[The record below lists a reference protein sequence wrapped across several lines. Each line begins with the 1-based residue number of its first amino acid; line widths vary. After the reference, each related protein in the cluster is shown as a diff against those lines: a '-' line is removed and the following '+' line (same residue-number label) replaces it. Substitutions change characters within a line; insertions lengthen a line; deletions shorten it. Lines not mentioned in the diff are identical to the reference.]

1 MLPRLILALLITTAA
16 WANYKFASP
25 VASIAPTDRGA
36 IITCTDSVTLEVKF
50 YTPEIVRITLVR
62 PDDPEPLLTDALL
75 ADSLLPYKQIMF
87 GPPRKT
93 SGAKTAIGDAEKMP
107 LRKNEFID
115 NGDELEINSPL
126 HVFFD
131 KDTLRLRFVNKN
143 GSEFLA
149 DDPTM
154 SYGWDGNEVRT
165 WKKLHPSEKFF
176 GLGEKGGGLDKRG
189 RELTLWNSDT
199 PGYTDSSDPLYQSI
213 PFYIG
218 LRDSIAYG
226 VFFNNSYKSKFN
238 FGAGQQR
245 YSSFGAEDGPLDYF
259 VIYGPTIRE
268 VVQRFSDLTGKMPL
282 PPMWALGYQQSR
294 WSYFPDTE
302 VTRLAQTFR
311 AKDIPCDVIYLDI
324 HYMDGYRV
332 FTWDSTRFPEPKKM
346 LSDLANDGFK
356 IIPIIDPG
364 VKADPNYIMAKEGLA
379 DNHFVKYPDG
389 TTHVGEVWPGQ
400 SYFPDFSNSK
410 TRIWWGKHVAE
421 FRKQGVRG
429 FWNDMNEPACW
440 GQAFPLETIFDDDGR
455 NSSHKKMHNLYAL
468 HMAKATYEG
477 LQKEFPNERPFV
489 LTRAGFAGIQRY
501 AATWTG
507 DNLATE
513 DHLELGIRLMLG
525 LGLSGQP
532 FVGTDIGGFMGTP
545 SPELYARWIE
555 VGALSPFCRTHSHYG
570 SNDKEP
576 WSFGENIEDIS
587 RKFIKFR
594 YELLPTLYTLF
605 HEASE
610 TGEPIWRPMFY
621 EFQNDPKCYDWA
633 YQQQFMLGENILV
646 APVTRVGQF
655 TKKVYLPEGRW
666 LDWNTERVYEG
677 KQEIIVDAPLD
688 KLPMF
693 LREGSILVRRDAQD
707 FADQK
712 PIQELTLDFFCPPQ
726 DDPDWHYVQNV
737 LEDDGK
743 SIYIPNYTRL
753 REYVFQRRDKHMK
766 FEFWQAANVYNPP
779 PPKVNIII
787 HDLDPMP
794 YVVHIKDE
802 ALPPEDARVNYN
814 NEKRTLEIRLD
825 QERDLYGLTITY

>member
-75 ADSLLPYKQIMF
+75 ADSLLPQRYV
-87 GPPRKT
+87 
-93 SGAKTAIGDAEKMP
+93 SAIGRDTGGGKKELIGASYSP
-107 LRKNEFID
+107 QLIDGEFEV
-115 NGDELEINSPL
+115 ELEASRTSIF
-126 HVFFD
+126 VD
-131 KDTLRLRFVNKN
+131 KDSLYLRFTDRMKVT
-143 GSEFLA
+143 FLS
-149 DDPTM
+149 DDPSM

-189 RELTLWNSDT
+189 RELVLWNSDT

-226 VFFNNSYKSKFN
+226 VFFNNSYKSRFN

-245 YSSFGAEDGPLDYF
+245 YSSFSAEDGPLDYF
-259 VIYGPTIRE
+259 VIYGPSIRE

-302 VTRLAQTFR
+302 VMRLAQTFR
-311 AKDIPCDVIYLDI
+311 DKDIPCDVIYLDI
-324 HYMDGYRV
+324 HHMDGYRV
-332 FTWDSTRFPEPKKM
+332 FTWDSTRFPQPKKM

-364 VKADPNYIMAKEGLA
+364 VKADSNYFMAKEGLA

-389 TTHVGEVWPGQ
+389 TTHIGEVWPGK
-400 SYFPDFSNSK
+400 SYFPDFSNSN

-468 HMAKATYEG
+468 HMAQATYEG
-477 LQKEFPNERPFV
+477 LLKEFPNERPFI

-532 FVGTDIGGFMGTP
+532 FAGTDIGGFMGTP

-594 YELLPTLYTLF
+594 YDLLPYLYTLF
-605 HEASE
+605 HNSSE
-610 TGEPIWRPMFY
+610 DGAPIWRPMFY

-633 YQQQFMLGENILV
+633 YQQQFMLGPNILV
-646 APVTRVGQF
+646 APVTRVGQY

-677 KQEIIVDAPLD
+677 KQEIIIDAHLD
-688 KLPMF
+688 WLPMF
-693 LREGSILVRRDAQD
+693 LRNGTILVRRDAQD
-707 FADQK
+707 YADESAIK
-712 PIQELTLDFFCPPQ
+712 HLTL
-726 DDPDWHYVQNV
+726 
-737 LEDDGK
+737 
-743 SIYIPNYTRL
+743 
-753 REYVFQRRDKHMK
+753 
-766 FEFWQAANVYNPP
+766 
-779 PPKVNIII
+779 
-787 HDLDPMP
+787 
-794 YVVHIKDE
+794 
-802 ALPPEDARVNYN
+802 
-814 NEKRTLEIRLD
+814 
-825 QERDLYGLTITY
+825 